1 MGNRKKSSGRA
12 ASQGRDGSIADALRV
27 RGKSVSLSKWD
38 ADSTPG
44 IRDREEAAERLARNL
59 ERMDELQYGLY
70 AEGRRSL
77 LLVFQGMDAAGKDG
91 VIRKVATA
99 FNPQGCRA
107 WSFKAPTPEEL
118 AHDFLWRIHRAAP
131 AKGEVAIFN
140 RSHYEDVLI
149 VRVHDLVPKRV
160 WSERYAI
167 INEFERRL
175 AEHGTTILKFFLHI
189 SPEEQLERIRK
200 RLDDPEKHWKFN
212 EADLDERTRWDDY
225 QRAFEDALAR
235 CNTEHAPW
243 FVIPA
248 NRKWY
253 RDVAVSEI
261 VTATLEGMDPRPNAV
276 SLDVKRLK
284 SRLARAGAAR

>member
-1 MGNRKKSSGRA
+1 MKTIGER
-12 ASQGRDGSIADALRV
+12 LRV
-27 RGKSVSLSKWD
+27 RGKSVKLSKWD
-38 ADSTPG
+38 AGATPG
-44 IRDREEAAERLARNL
+44 IRDRKEAAERLERNL
-59 ERMDELQYGLY
+59 ALMDDLQYRLY
-70 AEGRRSL
+70 AEGHRSL

-107 WSFKAPTPEEL
+107 WSFKVPTPEEA

-140 RSHYEDVLI
+140 RSHYEDVLV
-149 VRVHDLVPKRV
+149 VRVHDLVPKSV

-175 AEHGTTILKFFLHI
+175 AEHGTTILKFYLHI
-189 SPEEQLERIRK
+189 DRDEQLERIRA
-200 RLDDPEKHWKFN
+200 RLDDPAKHWKFS
-212 EADLDERTRWDDY
+212 EADLNERSRWSEY
-225 QRAFEDALAR
+225 QEAFEDLLAR
-235 CNTEHAPW
+235 CSTEHAPW

-253 RDVAVSEI
+253 RDAAVSEI
-261 VTATLEGMDPRPNAV
+261 VAGTLAEMNPHPTRV
-276 SLDVKRLK
+276 KLDVKRLQA
-284 SRLARAGAAR
+284 RLARDGAAG